1 MDTAIE
7 VNNVSLTYRLYKK
20 RNLKHSII
28 KRDLANKN
36 VLFNALNNISF
47 SVKKGEVFGIIGPN
61 GCGKSTLLRVIA
73 GILKPDSGS
82 VIVNGHVSPLLGL
95 GSGFNIELDG
105 IDNIYLN
112 GLLLGFKK
120 ADLDKKME
128 SIVSFAELGEFIS
141 QPVKTYSSGMKARL
155 GFAIAAHLEPD
166 ILLIDEVLGVGDIN
180 FQKKSSAKIKEII
193 KGNST
198 VVLVSHN
205 HAVLKEL
212 SNEVMWMNKGTAVMT
227 GEPGAVLAEYTK
239 ANR

>member
-1 MDTAIE
+1 LDTAIE

-28 KRDLANKN
+28 KRDLVNKN

-82 VIVNGHVSPLLGL
+82 VVVNGHVSPLLGL

-128 SIVSFAELGEFIS
+128 SIVGFAELGEFIS

-193 KGNST
+193 NGNST
-198 VVLVSHN
+198 VILVSHN
-205 HAVLKEL
+205 QAVLKEL
-212 SNEVMWMNKGTAVMT
+212 SSEVMWMNKGTAVMI
-227 GEPGAVLAEYTK
+227 GEPEAVLAEYTK

>member
-28 KRDLANKN
+28 KRDLINKN

-73 GILKPDSGS
+73 GILKPDSGC
-82 VIVNGHVSPLLGL
+82 VVVNGHVSPLLGL

-141 QPVKTYSSGMKARL
+141 QPMKTYSSGMKARL

-198 VVLVSHN
+198 VILVSHN
-205 HAVLKEL
+205 QVVLKEL
-212 SNEVMWMNKGTAVMT
+212 SNEVMWMNKGTAVMI
-227 GEPGAVLAEYTK
+227 GEPEVVLAEYTK

>member
-28 KRDLANKN
+28 KRDLVNKN

-82 VIVNGHVSPLLGL
+82 VVVNGHVSPLLGL

-128 SIVSFAELGEFIS
+128 SIVGFAELGEFIS

-193 KGNST
+193 NGNST
-198 VVLVSHN
+198 VILVSHN
-205 HAVLKEL
+205 QAVLKEL
-212 SNEVMWMNKGTAVMT
+212 SSEVMWMNKGTAVMI
-227 GEPGAVLAEYTK
+227 GEPEAVLAEYTK